1 MQQALEYYLLN
12 WKERSVFERGYCMII
27 TFTPSTLSKEE
38 KERNA
43 IIVTKKMLEIVKEYK
58 AKKGID
64 KK

>member
-1 MQQALEYYLLN
+1 
-12 WKERSVFERGYCMII
+12 MII
-27 TFTPSTLSKEE
+27 TSTPSTLSKEE